1 MVLMKRL
8 LVAGATITAL
18 GAFTVPAQAQAYA
31 PDFQPGY
38 AQAQG
43 YGPQVQSGY
52 VQVQHYGPPPPPR
65 QEAIPGPRHG
75 QQWVPGHWEPR
86 GPRHVWVNGYWV
98 QERRGYAYAQPA
110 WRERDGR
117 WEMDRGRWERRHD
130 ADGDGVPDR
139 FDRRPN
145 NPYRN

>member
-1 MVLMKRL
+1 MVLLKRL
-8 LVAGATITAL
+8 LVAGAAITAL

-65 QEAIPGPRHG
+65 QEAIPGPRYG
-75 QQWVPGHWEPR
+75 QQTL
-86 GPRHVWVNGYWV
+86 
-98 QERRGYAYAQPA
+98 
-110 WRERDGR
+110 
-117 WEMDRGRWERRHD
+117 DRQQF
-130 ADGDGVPDR
+130 ADLGWFSAVVIPLD
-139 FDRRPN
+139 
-145 NPYRN
+145 